1 MRKHL
6 FNEDMF
12 SNSIPTFKKSNDGIA
27 ELLQSLLTQN
37 YNNISADILSV
48 EQFQGNEINSNNYKV
63 TTTLGTYLMKKFIDI
78 NEYEKLQKISL
89 LSNWLNTHQ
98 VKTVQV
104 HLSNKNEFIIKSE
117 LDGCYWSVFD
127 FINGSFFTGKSDQE
141 LASVGSSVGNLFT
154 KLNKLPTELCPSAR
168 VEHFTDQELLLEEM
182 KRNRQKWI
190 SYFGK
195 DLSCLLADN
204 WEFLEQTYSQVIDNK
219 KILSSRKIAP
229 CHIDLHPHNI
239 LVEENQL
246 KAILDIDSIKLDYSL
261 VPISFSMYKLLRQ
274 SIMTR
279 EIKNSSQ
286 EISRVSNIYFNALI
300 DKFSISKKEI
310 ENLYIYAATE
320 IFRRIFII
328 FLLNLYHNDSRW
340 NHVLSMHINGL
351 KEAEIIFDS
360 LKT

>member
-1 MRKHL
+1 
-6 FNEDMF
+6 MF
-12 SNSIPTFKKSNDGIA
+12 RNSVPVFKKSNDDTVG
-27 ELLQSLLTQN
+27 LLKSLLTQN
-37 YNNISADILSV
+37 YNKISADITSV
-48 EQFQGNEINSNNYKV
+48 EQFQGSEINSNNYKV
-63 TTTLGTYLMKKFIDI
+63 TTASGTYLIKKFIDI
-78 NEYEKLQKISL
+78 NEYEILQKISL

-141 LASVGSSVGNLFT
+141 LASVGNSVGNLFT

-168 VEHFTDQELLLEEM
+168 VEHFTKGELLLEEM
-182 KRNRQKWI
+182 KKNKQSWI

-195 DLSCLLADN
+195 DLSSLLSDN
-204 WEFLEQTYSQVIDNK
+204 WEFLEQIYSRVIENK
-219 KILSSRKIAP
+219 QILSSRKAAP

-239 LVEENQL
+239 LIEENQL

-274 SIMTR
+274 SVMVR
-279 EIKNSSQ
+279 EIKNNNQ
-286 EISRVSNIYFNALI
+286 EISRISRIYFDSLT
-300 DKFSISKKEI
+300 KEFPI
-310 ENLYIYAATE
+310 FEKEVQNLYLYAATE

-328 FLLNLYHNDSRW
+328 FSLNLDQGSKKW
-340 NHVLSMHINGL
+340 NHILSIHLVGL
-351 KEAEIIFDS
+351 KEAKIIFDS
-360 LKT
+360 LKPEHAGN